1 MIMRKIFSSGLIIL
15 IVALSLTSCE
25 ALQNLP
31 TNTTGGAFSLNGTW
45 RLNSSSQSNAMVG
58 STVTVVPI
66 AANASLKSIQNN
78 TYCARENDV
87 LWKSIKSNGAGGF
100 TLSTLVNAC
109 NGSTV
114 YNDATVTVINAD
126 QVTVTSR
133 TASNS
138 ELIQDW
144 RRVKQ

>member
-1 MIMRKIFSSGLIIL
+1 MRKLFSAFLGILFLTTLI
-15 IVALSLTSCE
+15 TSCE
-25 ALQNLP
+25 TLQNLP

-45 RLNSSSQSNAMVG
+45 RLNSSTQSNAMVG
-58 STVTVVPI
+58 STIQVVPI

-87 LWKSIKSNGAGGF
+87 LWRGVKSNGAGGF

-126 QVTVTSR
+126 QITVTSR
-133 TASNS
+133 TATNS

-144 RRVKQ
+144 RRVVNQ

>member
-1 MIMRKIFSSGLIIL
+1 MRKMISSGLTIL
-15 IVALSLTSCE
+15 FVSVLLTSCE

-58 STVTVVPI
+58 STIAVLPI
-66 AANASLKSIQNN
+66 AANASLKTIANN

-87 LWKSIKSNGAGGF
+87 LWRGIKSNGAGGF
-100 TLSTLVNAC
+100 TLTTLVNAC

-114 YNDATVTVINAD
+114 YNDATVTVVNAD
-126 QVTVTSR
+126 QITVTTR
-133 TASNS
+133 TATNS

-144 RRVKQ
+144 RRVKSQ